1 MLLSK
6 AWQIILVA
14 LALSMGTVAYG
25 QPSDSLQTSLATNL
39 NYADSFV
46 YLVNAGTSGGNVCA
60 NVYALDSNQEMISCQ
75 AFLVTPNAL
84 KSLSVTNDFHTTAAP
99 HPITIKI
106 LVSAPGVGNTCNAAT
121 NPTLATLQPGLRSW
135 MVTFS
140 TPSPTGGTENVFQT
154 STPAASD
161 VNTLVNECAFIEA

>member
-6 AWQIILVA
+6 ACQVILVV
-14 LALSMGTVAYG
+14 LALSMGTVAYA
-25 QPSDSLQTSLATNL
+25 QPSDSLQTGLATNL

-60 NVYALDSNQEMISCQ
+60 NVYAFDSNTDMISCS
-75 AFLVTPNAL
+75 AYLVTPNAL
-84 KSLSVTNDFHTTAAP
+84 KSLSVTHDLNTSATP

-106 LVSAPGVGNTCNAAT
+106 LVSAPGMGNTCNPAT

-135 MVTFS
+135 IVTFN
-140 TPSPTGGTENVFQT
+140 TPTATGGSRVFFSSAHQ
-154 STPAASD
+154 PRPM
-161 VNTLVNECAFIEA
+161 